1 MASKLGRIVQKLN
14 MESKY
19 NNEFNLYLT
28 LQNSAIS
35 ALALHSFVLGYYK
48 VARHKRNKTN
58 FPSLLYLF
66 YVLPIVYHRKSR
78 DTFKSSNEIYTAI
91 ANNKETVLGLQERS
105 NKMSGQTFDAINL
118 LYSKKILGYDK
129 TEKTTVL
136 LRGYMSDK
144 IGIPSTIGRENIVRM
159 IQDSAYK
166 IGHIFAKNTDK
177 NLQLTLNIR
186 F

>member
-1 MASKLGRIVQKLN
+1 

-19 NNEFNLYLT
+19 EKEFNLYDIM
-28 LQNSAIS
+28 QNTAIS
-35 ALALHSFVLGYYK
+35 ALAIHSFVLGYYK
-48 VARHKRNKTN
+48 VARHKNEKSN

-91 ANNKETVLGLQERS
+91 ANDKETVLGLQERS
-105 NKMSGQTFDAINL
+105 NKMSEQTFNAINL
-118 LYSKKILGYDK
+118 LYSKKILGYDNVK
-129 TEKTTVL
+129 KTTPL
-136 LRGYMSDK
+136 LRGFMSEK
-144 IGIPSTIGRENIVRM
+144 INIPSTMGRENIVRM
-159 IQDSAYK
+159 VQDSAYK
-166 IGHIFAKNTDK
+166 IGHIFAKNSDK

>member
-1 MASKLGRIVQKLN
+1 MIT
-14 MESKY
+14 KY
-19 NNEFNLYLT
+19 DKEFNLYDIM
-28 LQNSAIS
+28 QNTTIS
-35 ALALHSFVLGYYK
+35 ALAIHSFILGYYK
-48 VARHKRNKTN
+48 IARHKKEKSN

-91 ANNKETVLGLQERS
+91 ANDKETVLGLQERA
-105 NKMSGQTFDAINL
+105 NKMSEQTFKAINL
-118 LYSKKILGYDK
+118 LHSKKIADYDK
-129 TEKTTVL
+129 NNKTTIL

-144 IGIPSTIGRENIVRM
+144 INIPSTSGRENIVRM

-166 IGHIFAKNTDK
+166 LGHIFAKNSDK